1 MPKAPWERERGV
13 QFVVDRWIARGEVS
27 DCLCAHE
34 HYAAKTASTVAI
46 PAALHPSLHDALHHR
61 GIDRLYSHQAEAVAS
76 ALARK
81 HTVIATPTA
90 SGKSLCYHL
99 PVADALA
106 RNPNARAL
114 YLFPTK
120 ALSRDQEQSIRAL
133 LEDAKIE
140 RTAAVF
146 DGDTAGD
153 ARRAAKS
160 RGGVIISNPDMLHAG
175 ILPHHATWA
184 SALSALEYVIVD
196 ELHTYKGVL
205 GSHLAHVLRRLRR
218 VARFHGSNP
227 TFICASATIGN
238 PREHAA
244 RLLGVDAESVALVHE
259 SGAPSGD
266 RRVLLYNP
274 PVVNADLGIRQS
286 YLKAAVKLTSDLVR
300 ADVSTILFG
309 SSRTSVEVMLRY
321 VRAALARDDVPQ
333 EWIQAYRGGYLPEA
347 RRRIERGL
355 REGAIKC
362 VVATNALEL
371 GIDVGELDAVV
382 CAGYPGSVAA
392 TWQRFGRAGRRQ
404 APSVAVLVASSNPI
418 DQYLTREPR
427 FLFGRPAEEA
437 RIDPDNVEVFVQHLK
452 CASFELPFSTDEAYA
467 DVPKDVT
474 QDALAYLARNGVLH
488 KSGTRWHWI
497 ADHYPAQSVGLR
509 STGMDN
515 FVVVDV
521 EHGRAIGEVDWKGA
535 HTSLFE
541 QAIYQLE
548 ADTYQVERLDY
559 DNRKAFV
566 RKVEAD
572 YFTDAS
578 TAVSVSVL
586 DEGEVAGVFS
596 LPENVCALGE
606 IEVVERVT
614 GFKKVKFFT
623 HENLGYGDVRLPE
636 ITMQTSAFWLTFP
649 EERVQALAAVEDGI
663 GRVRGRAAV
672 LEGIRG
678 VAHALEAVTSLA
690 LMCDPRDLGYTLG
703 DKSDG
708 TSRPIK
714 NGAPGFD
721 PTIFLYDNAAGGVGL
736 SARAFELRENLLVQ
750 ARELIET
757 CPCSDG
763 CPACV
768 SPGEGRGIM
777 GRKEIAIEL
786 LKDAGVPRSQ

>member
-1 MPKAPWERERGV
+1 MPKAPWEKDRGV
-13 QFVVDRWIARGEVS
+13 QHVVDRWIARGEVA

-34 HYAAKTASTVAI
+34 HFEARAARTAPV
-46 PAALHPSLHDALHHR
+46 PPELHPALHKALRAR
-61 GIDRLYSHQAEAVAS
+61 GITELYTHQRDAITH
-76 ALARK
+76 ALARR

-99 PVADALA
+99 PVAHALA
-106 RNPNARAL
+106 SNPNARAL

-120 ALSRDQEQSIRAL
+120 ALSRDQELSIRTL
-133 LEDAKIE
+133 LQDAGIE
-140 RTAAVF
+140 RAAAVF
-146 DGDTAGD
+146 DGDTPGD
-153 ARRAAKS
+153 ARRAAKA
-160 RGGVIISNPDMLHAG
+160 RGGVIVSNPDMLHAG

-184 SALSALEYVIVD
+184 SALSSLEYVVVD
-196 ELHTYKGVL
+196 ELHTYKGIL
-205 GSHLAHVLRRLRR
+205 GSHLAHVLRRLQR

-244 RLLGVDAESVALVHE
+244 RLLGVEPAKVELVSE

-274 PVVNADLGIRQS
+274 PVVNVDLGIRQS

-300 ADVSTILFG
+300 ADVSTIVFG
-309 SSRTSVEVMLRY
+309 SSRTGVEVMLRY
-321 VRAALARDDVPQ
+321 VRAALAKDNIPA

-347 RRRIERGL
+347 RRRIEKGL
-355 REGAIKC
+355 RDGEIKC

-382 CAGYPGSVAA
+382 CAGYPGSIAA

-404 APSVAVLVASSNPI
+404 SPSIAVLVASSNPV
-418 DQYLTREPR
+418 DQYLAREPR
-427 FLFGRPAEEA
+427 YLFGRAAEEA

-452 CASFELPFSTDEAYA
+452 CAAFELPFATDEAYG
-467 DVPKDVT
+467 DVPREVT
-474 QDALAYLARNGVLH
+474 QDALAFLASNGVLH

-497 ADHYPAQSVGLR
+497 ADQYPAQSVGLR
-509 STGMDN
+509 SSGWDN
-515 FVVVDV
+515 FVVIDV
-521 EHGRAIGEVDWKGA
+521 EHSKAIGEVDWRGA

-559 DNRKAFV
+559 DNRKAYV
-566 RKVEAD
+566 RKVDSD

-578 TAVSVSVL
+578 TSVSVQVL
-586 DEGEVAGVFS
+586 DESEAGTVFA

-606 IEVVERVT
+606 VEVIQRVT

-623 HENLGYGDVRLPE
+623 HENLGYGDVHLPE
-636 ITMQTSAFWLTFP
+636 LTMQTSAFWLTFP
-649 EERVQALAAVEDGI
+649 EECVQALSAKEDAI
-663 GRVRGRAAV
+663 GRVRGRSAV
-672 LEGIRG
+672 LDGIRG
-678 VAHALEAVTSLA
+678 VAHALEAVASLA

-708 TSRPIK
+708 TARPSK
-714 NGAPGFD
+714 SGAPGFD

-736 SARAFELRENLLVQ
+736 SARAFELRESLLVQ
-750 ARELIET
+750 ARELIES
-757 CPCSDG
+757 CPCADG

-777 GRKEIAIEL
+777 ARKDIAVEL
-786 LKDAGVPRSQ
+786 LQDAGVPQRH

>member
-1 MPKAPWERERGV
+1 MPKAPWERDRGV
-13 QFVVDRWIARGEVS
+13 QHVVDRWIARGEVS
-27 DCLCAHE
+27 DCVCANE
-34 HYAAKTASTVAI
+34 HYPAKSARTAPI
-46 PAALHPSLHDALHHR
+46 PAGLHRSLHDALHKR
-61 GIDRLYSHQAEAVAS
+61 GIRELYAHQARAVQS
-76 ALARK
+76 ALDRK

-120 ALSRDQEQSIRAL
+120 ALSRDQELSIRAL
-133 LEDAKIE
+133 LEDAGIE
-140 RTAAVF
+140 RAAAVF
-146 DGDTAGD
+146 DGDTPGD

-160 RGGVIISNPDMLHAG
+160 RGGVIVSNPDMLHAG

-184 SALSALEYVIVD
+184 TALSSLEYVIVD
-196 ELHTYKGVL
+196 ELHMYKGVM
-205 GSHLAHVLRRLRR
+205 GSHLAHVLRRLQR

-244 RLLGVDAESVALVHE
+244 RLLGVEAESVTLVDE
-259 SGAPSGD
+259 SGAPNGD
-266 RRVLLYNP
+266 RRVLVYNP

-286 YLKAAVKLTSDLVR
+286 YLKAAVRLTSDLLR

-309 SSRTSVEVMLRY
+309 GSRTSVEVMLRY
-321 VRAALARDDVPQ
+321 VRSALAKDDVPQ

-355 REGAIKC
+355 RDGAIKC

-404 APSVAVLVASSNPI
+404 APSIAVLVASSNPI

-437 RIDPDNVEVFVQHLK
+437 RIDPDNVELFVQHLK
-452 CASFELPFSTDEAYA
+452 CASFELPFATDEAYA
-467 DVPKDVT
+467 DVDREVT

-497 ADHYPAQSVGLR
+497 ADQYPAQSVGLR
-509 STGMDN
+509 SSGMDN
-515 FVVVDV
+515 FVVIDA
-521 EHGRAIGEVDWKGA
+521 EHNKAIGEVDWRGA

-566 RKVEAD
+566 RKVDAD

-578 TAVSVSVL
+578 TSVSVQVL
-586 DEGEVAGVFS
+586 DEGEGASVFA

-606 IEVVERVT
+606 VEVIERVT

-649 EERVQALAAVEDGI
+649 EERVQALAAIEDEI
-663 GRVRGRAAV
+663 GRVRGRSAV

-678 VAHALEAVTSLA
+678 VAHALEAVASLA

-708 TSRPIK
+708 TSRPMK
-714 NGAPGFD
+714 SGAPGFD

-750 ARELIET
+750 ARELIES
-757 CPCSDG
+757 CPCSEG

-768 SPGEGRGIM
+768 SPGEGRGLM
-777 GRKEIAIEL
+777 ARKSIAIEL
-786 LKDAGVPRSQ
+786 LVDAGVPRRQ

>member
-1 MPKAPWERERGV
+1 MPKAPWERDRGV
-13 QFVVDRWIARGEVS
+13 QHVVDRWIARGEVS

-34 HYAAKTASTVAI
+34 HYPAKTARTAPI
-46 PAALHPSLHDALHHR
+46 PEALHRSLHTALNRR
-61 GIDRLYSHQAEAVAS
+61 GISQLYAHQAEAVSS

-81 HTVIATPTA
+81 HTVVATPTA

-106 RNPNARAL
+106 RDPNARAL

-120 ALSRDQEQSIRAL
+120 ALSRDQELSIRSL
-133 LEDAKIE
+133 LEDAGIE

-146 DGDTAGD
+146 DGDTPGD

-160 RGGVIISNPDMLHAG
+160 RGGVIVSNPDMLHAG

-184 SALSALEYVIVD
+184 TALSSLEYVIVD
-196 ELHTYKGVL
+196 ELHMYKGVL
-205 GSHLAHVLRRLRR
+205 GSHLAHVLRRLQR

-244 RLLGVDAESVALVHE
+244 RLLGVTPEDVTLVSD

-274 PVVNADLGIRQS
+274 PVVNVDLGIRQS

-309 SSRTSVEVMLRY
+309 GSRTSVEVMLRY
-321 VRAALARDDVPQ
+321 VRSALAKDDVPQ

-404 APSVAVLVASSNPI
+404 APSIAVLVASSNPI

-437 RIDPDNVEVFVQHLK
+437 RIDPDNVEVFIQHLK
-452 CASFELPFSTDEAYA
+452 CASFELPFATNEAYA
-467 DVPKDVT
+467 DVAEDVT

-497 ADHYPAQSVGLR
+497 ADQYPAQSVGLR
-509 STGMDN
+509 SSGMDN

-521 EHGRAIGEVDWKGA
+521 EHGKAIGEVDWRGA

-548 ADTYQVERLDY
+548 ADTFQVERLDY

-566 RKVEAD
+566 RKVDAD

-578 TAVSVSVL
+578 TSVSVNVL
-586 DEGEVAGVFS
+586 DEGEAAGVFS
-596 LPENVCALGE
+596 LPDNVCALGE
-606 IEVVERVT
+606 VEVVERVT

-636 ITMQTSAFWLTFP
+636 LTMQTSAFWLTIP

-663 GRVRGRAAV
+663 GRVRGRSAV

-708 TSRPIK
+708 TSRPMK
-714 NGAPGFD
+714 SGAPGFD

-750 ARELIET
+750 ARELIES
-757 CPCSDG
+757 CPCSEG

-768 SPGEGRGIM
+768 SPGEGRGFM
-777 GRKEIAIEL
+777 ARKDIALEL
-786 LKDAGVPRSQ
+786 LRDAGVPRRQ